1 MRASAT
7 AATSIALCALLSAC
21 LGTGEDR
28 VLGIEATG
36 TVEGVVFFD
45 VNGDGELT
53 TGDTLYSGV
62 RVGIASLGSM
72 VPIFSATSD
81 TDGAFRMERVD
92 VASYEVV
99 VDSQTVGD
107 TLDAVVTDPD
117 AFTLAPLD
125 TANILVGIAFP
136 SFTVEEAR
144 ALPEGEKVF
153 VEGVALNGRATF
165 GDNSVHLAGI
175 SAAIRV
181 TQVKPSVILA
191 GDTMRV
197 LGTTATLDGQPTIDD
212 ATPFFID
219 EVDER
224 SPESVTAAL
233 ATTADGGR
241 LDAALVE
248 LVDVTVSDTATV
260 TEGFRLSVDDASG
273 AAVVLLD
280 KDAPIDTPTQYEP
293 GVTIDVV
300 GLLVPDGAG
309 GWLVKPRSDTD
320 LTIK

>member
-1 MRASAT
+1 MRASANP
-7 AATSIALCALLSAC
+7 AAWIALCAFMSGC

-28 VLGIEATG
+28 VLSIEATG

-53 TGDTLYSGV
+53 QGDTLYSGV
-62 RVGIASLGSM
+62 QVGIASIGSII
-72 VPIFSATSD
+72 PIFNATSD
-81 TDGAFRMERVD
+81 ADGVFRMQRVA

-99 VDSQTVGD
+99 VDTATVGD
-107 TLDAVVTDPD
+107 SLDVVLTDPD
-117 AFTLAPLD
+117 AFTLSPLD
-125 TANILVGIAFP
+125 TANLIVGIAFP

-153 VEGVALNGRATF
+153 VEGVALNARETF
-165 GDNSVHLAGI
+165 GDNSVHLAGLT
-175 SAAIRV
+175 AAIRV
-181 TQVKPSVILA
+181 TQVKPGIILV

-197 LGTTATLDGQPTIDD
+197 LGTTVTLDGQPTIDD

-219 EVDER
+219 EVDAR
-224 SPESVTAAL
+224 TPETVTAAL

-248 LVDVTVSDTATV
+248 LVDVTVSDTSTV
-260 TEGFRLSVDDASG
+260 AEGFRVTADDGSG
-273 AAVVLLD
+273 AVVILLD
-280 KDAPIDTPTQYEP
+280 KDAPIDTPEQYEP
-293 GVTIDVV
+293 GVTIDAI
-300 GLLVPDGAG
+300 GLLVPEGAG
-309 GWLVKPRSDTD
+309 GWIVKPRSDAD